1 MLFRRTVFLRYFAV
15 ISNGKGEAILKS
27 QEADQVR

>member
-1 MLFRRTVFLRYFAV
+1 MLFRWTVFLRYFAV
-15 ISNGKGEAILKS
+15 ISNGKGEPIPKT

>member
-1 MLFRRTVFLRYFAV
+1 VDGLFALFAV
-15 ISNGKGEAILKS
+15 ISNGKGEPIPKN

>member
-1 MLFRRTVFLRYFAV
+1 MLFQRTVFLHYFAV
-15 ISNGKGEAILKS
+15 ISNGKGEAILKG